1 MRRNVILAA
10 ALAIAVA
17 LAGCSKGEDG
27 TIDNSMEL
35 DGQKI
40 KKMIDEHLAGTW
52 QCEGLFDIEPVLD
65 DDMFVTSVKEGSYKY
80 DSLDKTIVFRNDG
93 TCTLIVPNKES
104 DEQRIFEG
112 TYEFDPETFYFH
124 FNFQDNDA
132 VKYLKHTYYGLFFER
147 DYQTIYISSNLGY
160 DKYKRI

>member
-1 MRRNVILAA
+1 MKQNVILAA
-10 ALAIAVA
+10 FIAIAVA
-17 LAGCSKGEDG
+17 LAGCSKSEDG
-27 TIDNSMEL
+27 TEKGNNMEL

-93 TCTLIVPNKES
+93 TCTLIIPNKES
-104 DEQRIFEG
+104 DGQRTFEG

-124 FNFQDNDA
+124 FNFI
-132 VKYLKHTYYGLFFER
+132 TFFIVF
-147 DYQTIYISSNLGY
+147 YSKIF
-160 DKYKRI
+160 